1 MQPGTRVRTTDAGGQ
16 QITGTVV
23 GAGPTQ
29 QVQTM
34 NPAESEAIGTVVVR
48 WDQPHLGTDT
58 VAAAGLEAIDG

>member
-1 MQPGTRVRTTDAGGQ
+1 MKSGTRVRMTDVGGQ

-34 NPAESEAIGTVVVR
+34 NPAESEAIETVVVR

-58 VAAAGLEAIDG
+58 VAAAGLKVIDG